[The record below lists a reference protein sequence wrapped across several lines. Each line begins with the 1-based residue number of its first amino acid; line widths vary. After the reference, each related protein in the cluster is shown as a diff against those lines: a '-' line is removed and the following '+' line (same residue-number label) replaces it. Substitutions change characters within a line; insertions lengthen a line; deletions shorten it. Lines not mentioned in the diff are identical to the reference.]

1 MNKLLPAA
9 ASERAKE
16 LLNGSAYGTATEFV
30 YSEAGDYLV
39 GRVIGRR
46 EVTFGAS
53 KRVAVL
59 TVRVEEGQSGG
70 ETLEAGARVVLKCG
84 PAELQAM
91 VARFDPCEDD
101 VVAVLLHNTPAG
113 KGGRYQFS
121 FNCTKAT
128 AERKEKE
135 ETNW

>member
-1 MNKLLPAA
+1 MNKLLPAT

-30 YSEAGDYLV
+30 YDRAGDYLV
-39 GRVIGRR
+39 GAVLARR

-59 TVRVEEGQSGG
+59 TVRVEEGQSRG

-84 PAELQAM
+84 PAGLQEM
-91 VARFDPCEDD
+91 VDRFDPSEHD
-101 VVAVLLHNTPAG
+101 VIAILYHGRIG
-113 KGGRYQFS
+113 KGNTRYEFTYS
-121 FNCTKAT
+121 VEKASG
-128 AERKEKE
+128 AAQKPF
-135 ETNW
+135 